1 MALAASLIPGFKYR
15 VLKGPFADEI
25 VTIVDNTPFLDG
37 DTEGRQ
43 RKITILTP
51 LGDTDY
57 ILPRLLNDRPE
68 DVAVADAPVFSTP
81 AVQTAPV
88 LEMLTP
94 AGGNTAAVAASLVL
108 SPITDPM
115 DPRLDHLRPSRAK
128 VKRYI
133 NRVMADGGT
142 DIEMLLK
149 FASDAY
155 RSKNQG
161 RPANVMLKG
170 DTQSGKT
177 FLVEALAV
185 AWADEMGLPKP
196 MPIFTLSGS
205 SGITDYDLFGQT
217 TSYTDPATGREQ
229 LVWLPGLVDLGSQV
243 GGILYLD
250 EINAFGER
258 VTSSLHPLADHR
270 HTFVN
275 RNKPVWKNGQ
285 FMPDTVTAS
294 MDLWIIGTYNE
305 GYRGMGEMNEAFINR
320 FRHIRWDYDKEIE
333 GKLINSPAIRLL
345 GEALRTARAAN
356 QIRTP
361 VGTSALQHIEEDL
374 HTFGIAMAMQ
384 IFTGMFKANE
394 VAVVESIIED
404 RSVFVMLQEEL
415 RQASVNA

>member
-1 MALAASLIPGFKYR
+1 
-15 VLKGPFADEI
+15 
-25 VTIVDNTPFLDG
+25 
-37 DTEGRQ
+37 
-43 RKITILTP
+43 
-51 LGDTDY
+51 
-57 ILPRLLNDRPE
+57 
-68 DVAVADAPVFSTP
+68 
-81 AVQTAPV
+81 
-88 LEMLTP
+88 
-94 AGGNTAAVAASLVL
+94 
-108 SPITDPM
+108 
-115 DPRLDHLRPSRAK
+115 
-128 VKRYI
+128 
-133 NRVMADGGT
+133 
-142 DIEMLLK
+142 
-149 FASDAY
+149 
-155 RSKNQG
+155 
-161 RPANVMLKG
+161 MLKG

-177 FLVEALAV
+177 FLVEVLAV
-185 AWADEMGLPKP
+185 RWAEADGPAQADAYLHAERFVRHHRLRPVRSDHE
-196 MPIFTLSGS
+196 LHGS
-205 SGITDYDLFGQT
+205 RRRAVSTWCGCPVSWI
-217 TSYTDPATGREQ
+217 SAA
-229 LVWLPGLVDLGSQV
+229 QV

-333 GKLINSPAIRLL
+333 AKLITSPGIRLL

-374 HTFGIAMAMQ
+374 ATFGIAMAMQ

-394 VAVVESIIED
+394 VPVVESIIED
-404 RSVFVMLQEEL
+404 RSIFVMLQEEL
-415 RQASVNA
+415 RQAATNA